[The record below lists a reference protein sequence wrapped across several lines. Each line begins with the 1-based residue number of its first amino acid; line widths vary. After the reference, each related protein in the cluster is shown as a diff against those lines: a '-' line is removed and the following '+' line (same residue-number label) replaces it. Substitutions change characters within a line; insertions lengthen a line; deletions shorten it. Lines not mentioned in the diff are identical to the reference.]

1 MAKKKQTVTNAMRM
15 LDKSKVDYRVIEYDA
30 GGEIG
35 ENFGERIAALCGIPP
50 EKSFKTL
57 VARGKSECYTAVIP
71 VNEELD
77 LKKLAQLSGEKKV
90 ELVHVKEILAL
101 TGYIRGGVSPIGMKK
116 KFKTFINDSITA
128 LDEAAVSGGVCGVTL
143 FMKPES
149 LIAVTDA
156 TTADIIKRG
165 DE

>member
-1 MAKKKQTVTNAMRM
+1 MRM

-35 ENFGERIAALCGIPP
+35 ENFGERIAALCGIPF

-57 VARGKSECYTAVIP
+57 VARGKTECYTAVIP

-90 ELVHVKEILAL
+90 ELVAVKEILAL

-116 KFKTFINDSITA
+116 KFRTFINDSITS
-128 LDEAAVSGGVCGVTL
+128 LDEAAVSGGVCGISL
-143 FMKPES
+143 MMKPES
-149 LIAVTDA
+149 LIKETDA
-156 TTADIIKRG
+156 TLADIIKRG
-165 DE
+165 EE

>member
-15 LDKSKVDYRVIEYDA
+15 LDKSRVEYKVIEYDA

-50 EKSFKTL
+50 ERSFKTL
-57 VARGKSECYTAVIP
+57 VVGGKAEHYCAVIP

-77 LKKLAQLSGEKKV
+77 LKKLAALAGEKKL
-90 ELVHVKEILAL
+90 EMVHVKDIFAL

-116 KFKTFINDSITA
+116 KLKTFINDSITA
-128 LDEAAVSGGVCGVTL
+128 LDEAAVSGGVCGVSL
-143 FMKPES
+143 MMKPES
-149 LIAVTDA
+149 LIKETAA
-156 TTADIIKRG
+156 TVADIIKG
-165 DE
+165 GEE